1 MNNREDK
8 IMRIGILA
16 TGAITHAVIQT
27 LLKMDEIDCYA
38 VASRSL
44 EKAMAFKEQYGLKK
58 AYGSYEEMLDD
69 PEVELV
75 YVASPHSHHFEHMML
90 CLEHGKPI
98 ICEKAFTVN
107 ADQARRIKEYAQE
120 KKVFVTEA
128 IWTRYMPSRKIIED
142 VIKEGM
148 IGELRTLTANLY
160 YNVGHRE
167 RLSDPK
173 LAGGALLDVGVYCI
187 NFASMFFGNDIE
199 RIETS
204 AQMTKSGVDG
214 SNSISIYYKDGKSA
228 VLTDGI
234 FTRSD
239 RKGIFYGEK
248 GYIVVENIN
257 NPQSISVFDDNDV
270 LLKEYGVPSQISGY
284 EYEFAESVK
293 AIEEGRIESYSM
305 PLAESVKIMEIMDA
319 VREKWGLKYPME

>member
-1 MNNREDK
+1 MK
-8 IMRIGILA
+8 LAILA
-16 TGAITHAVIQT
+16 TGAITHSVIPT
-27 LLKMDEIDCYA
+27 LLKMDEIECYA

-44 EKAMAFKEQYGLKK
+44 DKATAFKKQYGLKK
-58 AYGSYEEMLDD
+58 AYGSYEEMLKD

-90 CLEHGKPI
+90 CLEHKKPV

-107 ADQARRIKEYAQE
+107 ASQAKKIKEYAKE
-120 KKVFVTEA
+120 KNVFVTEA

-142 VIKEGM
+142 VLKEDL
-148 IGELRTLTANLY
+148 IGEIRTVSANLC
-160 YNVGHRE
+160 YNVGHRK

-173 LAGGALLDVGVYCI
+173 LAGGALLDVGVYCV
-187 NFASMFFGNDIE
+187 NFASMFFGYDIE

-204 AQMTKSGVDG
+204 VHMSKSGVDAD
-214 SNSISIYYKDGKSA
+214 NVISIYYKDGRNA

-234 FTRSD
+234 FSRSD
-239 RKGIFYGEK
+239 RKGIFYGER

-257 NPQSISVFDDNDV
+257 NPQNISVFDDNDV
-270 LLKEYGVPSQISGY
+270 LLKSCEVPKQISGY

-293 AIEEGRIESYSM
+293 CIKEGRIESYSM
-305 PLAESVKIMEIMDA
+305 PLQESVEILEIMDA
-319 VREKWGLKYPME
+319 VREKWGFKYPME